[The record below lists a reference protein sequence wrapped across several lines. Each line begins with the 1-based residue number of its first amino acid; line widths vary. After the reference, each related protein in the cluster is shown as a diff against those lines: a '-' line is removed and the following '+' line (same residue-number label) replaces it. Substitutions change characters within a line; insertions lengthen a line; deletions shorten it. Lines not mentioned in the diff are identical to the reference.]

1 MTPVAQK
8 DRKPG
13 VLNEARWEQVV
24 EAATEVFAEKGY
36 RAATLQD
43 IASKVGI
50 LKGSLYYY
58 IEVKEDLLFEIIR
71 RGHLRGLSFVQED
84 EVIASAD
91 PPTRLAALIRRWMDG
106 LQFLGAT
113 LQVSEHDFRRYVT
126 GERRNQI
133 LELRKQI
140 AAVPYDIVS
149 AGIQDG
155 SFSEVIDAGVVTST
169 LFRVLNT
176 TLQWYRPEGRV
187 SRQELTDWFTR
198 LFLAGLSSGTGAP
211 FGELMPNL
219 GA

>member
-1 MTPVAQK
+1 MTPGADK
-8 DRKPG
+8 DRKRG
-13 VLNEARWEQVV
+13 VLNEARWEQII
-24 EAATEVFAEKGY
+24 EAATEVFGEKGY

-43 IASKVGI
+43 IASKVGM

-58 IEVKEDLLFEIIR
+58 IEVKEDLLFEIVR
-71 RGHLRGLSFVQED
+71 RGHLRGISFVQED

-91 PPTRLAALIRRWMDG
+91 PPTRLAALITRWMDG

-113 LQVSEHDFRRYVT
+113 LRVPEQDFRRYMT
-126 GERRNQI
+126 GERRDQI

-140 AAVPYDIVS
+140 AAVPYNIIS
-149 AGIQDG
+149 AGIRDG
-155 SFSEVIDAGVVTST
+155 SFSDAIDAEVVTST

-187 SRQELTDWFTR
+187 SRQDLTDWFIR
-198 LFLAGLSSGTGAP
+198 LFLAGLSSGAGVP
-211 FGELMPNL
+211 LGELVPNL